1 MKRARF
7 SEEQSIA
14 IAVAETGRTGEVRF
28 LGEIRIEAAAV
39 IKLTRKIGRSDPS
52 VLYAYEAGGCG
63 YGLHRQL
70 TGLGQDCVWWLHRRF
85 RE

>member
-1 MKRARF
+1 MKRTRF

-39 IKLTRKIGRSDPS
+39 IKLTRKIGRSYPS
-52 VLYAYEAGGCG
+52 VLYWPSPRKTPRVGVEFV
-63 YGLHRQL
+63 
-70 TGLGQDCVWWLHRRF
+70 TERR
-85 RE
+85 RADEGEPVQ